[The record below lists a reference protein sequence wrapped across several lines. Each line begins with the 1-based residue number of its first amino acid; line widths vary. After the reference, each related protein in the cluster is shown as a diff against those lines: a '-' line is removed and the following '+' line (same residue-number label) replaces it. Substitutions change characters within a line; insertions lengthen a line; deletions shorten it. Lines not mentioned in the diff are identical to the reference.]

1 MYAIEAMTMVESKFV
16 AVTSD
21 SNKGWT
27 VMAILGIGVDL
38 VNIPRITAL
47 LSRRDSQRF
56 ASRIL
61 SPDELALWQSIPLN
75 RRVQFLAVRYVPSN
89 FTRFST
95 HFIIYR
101 WGVKE
106 AAYKAMFPV
115 VRPTWKDLTYHG
127 AKVAD
132 DGQWLKPS
140 LTYRP
145 PASSIPVI
153 GRIHVSVSHDG
164 DYVYA
169 SVLVEGYS

>member
-1 MYAIEAMTMVESKFV
+1 MKWRWRVCNFV
-16 AVTSD
+16 GFMQQPPIQTS
-21 SNKGWT
+21 
-27 VMAILGIGVDL
+27 VMPILGIGVDL

-47 LSRRDSQRF
+47 LSRRDPQRF

-61 SPDELALWQSIPLN
+61 SPDELALWHSMPLN

-95 HFIIYR
+95 HFSTYR

-115 VRPTWKDLTYHG
+115 ARPTWKDLTYHG

-132 DGQWLKPS
+132 NGQWRKPS

-153 GRIHVSVSHDG
+153 GQIHVSVSHDG

>member
-1 MYAIEAMTMVESKFV
+1 MKWRWRVCNFV
-16 AVTSD
+16 GFMQQPPIQTS
-21 SNKGWT
+21 
-27 VMAILGIGVDL
+27 VMPILGIGVDL

-47 LSRRDSQRF
+47 LSRRDPQRF

-61 SPDELALWQSIPLN
+61 SPDELALWHSMPLN

-95 HFIIYR
+95 HFSTYR

-115 VRPTWKDLTYHG
+115 ARPTWKDLTYHG

-132 DGQWLKPS
+132 NRKPS

-153 GRIHVSVSHDG
+153 GQIHVSVSHDG

>member
-1 MYAIEAMTMVESKFV
+1 MAVESNLSGLCSNLRFKQRRE
-16 AVTSD
+16 TST
-21 SNKGWT
+21 S
-27 VMAILGIGVDL
+27 MAILGIGVDL

-47 LSRRDSQRF
+47 LSRRDPQRF

-61 SPDELALWQSIPLN
+61 SSDELALWQSMPLN
-75 RRVQFLAVRYVPSN
+75 RRVQFLAV
-89 FTRFST
+89 
-95 HFIIYR
+95 R

-115 VRPTWKDLTYHG
+115 ARPTWKDLTYHG

-132 DGQWLKPS
+132 NGQWQKPS

-145 PASSIPVI
+145 PGSSIPVI
-153 GRIHVSVSHDG
+153 DQIHVSVSHDG

>member
-1 MYAIEAMTMVESKFV
+1 
-16 AVTSD
+16 
-21 SNKGWT
+21 
-27 VMAILGIGVDL
+27 MAILGIGVDL

-75 RRVQFLAVRYVPSN
+75 RRVQFLAV
-89 FTRFST
+89 
-95 HFIIYR
+95 R

-153 GRIHVSVSHDG
+153 GRIHVSVSHDA

-169 SVLVEGYS
+169 SVLVDGYS